1 MPIRKIP
8 LRTGYIYHIFNRGI
22 NHAPIFYSKRDYQ
35 RFTNLIS
42 YYRWGDNPVKYSR
55 FQTLS
60 DEIKNEI
67 RQNSKEKLVSFISNC
82 LIPNHFHF
90 VLRQEKENGI
100 SYFVNR
106 FLAAYTKF
114 FNTKYKRSGPL
125 FENRFKAV
133 LVETDEQLIHLVRY
147 IHLNPYSSGVV
158 KSLRG
163 LLSYPWSS
171 LQEYLD
177 PQVIGICDEKEM
189 VLKLFKDDRETFKKF
204 TLDQAEYQK
213 RLDKIKHLIQE

>member
-1 MPIRKIP
+1 MSIRKIP

-114 FNTKYKRSGPL
+114 FNTKHKRSGPL

-158 KSLRG
+158 KSLRD

-177 PQVIGICDEKEM
+177 PQVIGICDEKEI
-189 VLKLFKDDRETFKKF
+189 VLKLFKNNREAFKKF